1 MELRAPLGA
10 KCVRELVVK
19 NTPMT
24 GRVVAT
30 REQDTHGAGHAAPA
44 FAKARRVGGMMSIAV
59 ITVCD
64 EKVAL
69 SDAICG
75 GLPCEGGINST
86 SRRRTTAI
94 ANDAEPEPS
103 EKP

>member
-1 MELRAPLGA
+1 
-10 KCVRELVVK
+10 
-19 NTPMT
+19 
-24 GRVVAT
+24 
-30 REQDTHGAGHAAPA
+30 
-44 FAKARRVGGMMSIAV
+44 MSIAV

-75 GLPCEGGINST
+75 GLPCGGGINST

-103 EKP
+103 ESHRGSREGSGDTCCCMLGSALAQGY